1 MQTSVQ
7 IANQHHSITSTTA
20 SCSLPTTQVLS
31 TVWHSSTQPRSYSVI
46 VEVKVDRTAMEINEM
61 ENNEMISIIEGCL
74 FKEYMVGVE
83 SKSSRL
89 IIRSIERLEDGEFE

>member
-1 MQTSVQ
+1 MG
-7 IANQHHSITSTTA
+7 
-20 SCSLPTTQVLS
+20 
-31 TVWHSSTQPRSYSVI
+31 Y
-46 VEVKVDRTAMEINEM
+46 E
-61 ENNEMISIIEGCL
+61 EMISIIEGCL